1 MSKKKRTGAAL
12 AAAAATLAAGLAGA
26 GPASAGPVTLGLD
39 YQCTFPLLGPQP
51 VRVELGADVPGQVGV
66 GAVMPGIVVDSVSTV
81 NAESTRALTALD
93 AVTLEG
99 SALAEATLTVP
110 EMPDGLPVAVDSA
123 LEKTRLPASG
133 EFTVKGRG
141 RSPDLTFSEPGPGK
155 ITVGDLVLT
164 LTPRTTDGGP
174 SGLGT
179 FESECT
185 QDPGQNN
192 VLAEFF
198 VVDEDGEN
206 PTGEYAFALDG
217 SSGIK
222 ASGETLPLTGALGA
236 AIDGTSLTADL
247 ALGPSKTGTRIFGF
261 LPVTVD
267 VAFAAQGET
276 TGTLKD
282 GALTTTSKVVTRLP
296 SFSVFGVI
304 PIGGGDACR
313 TAGPSDL
320 TLTSETAF
328 DPETGGA
335 LKGTYALP
343 PLTGCGALTDV
354 LSPSL
359 TGPDNTI
366 NVTLTPKEAG
376 R

>member
-12 AAAAATLAAGLAGA
+12 AAAAAMLASSLAGA
-26 GPASAGPVTLGLD
+26 GPASAAPVTLSLD

-51 VRVELGADVPGQVGV
+51 VRVELSSDVPDEVAVGE
-66 GAVMPGIVVDSVSTV
+66 VMPGIVVDSVSTV

-123 LEKTRLPASG
+123 LEKTQIPASG
-133 EFTVKGRG
+133 EFTVKGQG
-141 RSPDLTFSEPGPGK
+141 RSPDLTFSQPGLGK
-155 ITVGDLVLT
+155 ITVGNLVLT
-164 LTPRTTDGGP
+164 LTPRTADGGP

-185 QDPGQNN
+185 QNPGQNN
-192 VLAEFF
+192 VLVEFF
-198 VVDEDGEN
+198 MVDEGGED
-206 PTGEYAFALDG
+206 PTGEYAFALNG
-217 SSGIK
+217 SSAIR
-222 ASGETLPLTGALGA
+222 ASGGTLPLTGTLDAAL
-236 AIDGTSLTADL
+236 DGTSVTADL
-247 ALGPSKTGTRIFGF
+247 ALDPSKTQIQVFGF

-267 VAFAAQGET
+267 VAFAAQGRT

-282 GALTTTSKVVTRLP
+282 GALTTTSKVITRLP

-304 PIGGGDACR
+304 PIGGGDECR
-313 TAGPSDL
+313 TAEPSDI
-320 TLTSETAF
+320 TLTSQAAF
-328 DPETGGA
+328 DPGTGGA
-335 LKGTYALP
+335 LEGAYDLP
-343 PLTGCGALTDV
+343 ALTGCGALTDV

-366 NVTLTPKEAG
+366 NVTLTPEEAG